1 MHPGEPIIDHWAS
14 WLAMDVPR
22 RVSPA
27 TIREY
32 CRHLARF
39 ASDLRDAL
47 ALELLA
53 YSGMRAHEGAA
64 IHMEDLEVGVEQH
77 GFVWSGPSVV
87 GTRLASTPVA
97 TRLGESGA

>member
-1 MHPGEPIIDHWAS
+1 MHPGEPINDQWAS
-14 WLAMDVPR
+14 WLAMDAPR

-39 ASDLRDAL
+39 ASNLRDAP

-53 YSGMRAHEGAA
+53 YSGMRAHEGTA
-64 IHMEDLEVGVEQH
+64 IHMEDLEVGRRQH
-77 GFVWSGPSVV
+77 GYASSGSSVAEA
-87 GTRLASTPVA
+87 RLDSPPVA
-97 TRLGESGA
+97 TRLSESGA